1 MIGAIVGEFFFSSRG
16 LGYLLSN
23 SIKVAKMPL
32 GWSCIV
38 LAAIAGVIF
47 YLVVERLEKVF
58 IKWHSSQRASS

>member
-1 MIGAIVGEFFFSSRG
+1 MIGAIVGEFFFSSKG

-47 YLVVERLEKVF
+47 YLIVERLEKVF
-58 IKWHSSQRASS
+58 IKWHPSQRA